1 MKVIS
6 HPFCACRCRSC
17 ATDQLYLPW
26 RAARAAGSAVPSS
39 AQQLCLCFLGSRVA
53 LFRIG
58 CLVQLQQSLRSLVLL
73 LRMRRLR
80 SQRLQCS
87 VWPPARSK
95 TVPSSAQRH
104 CLCFLGARVALF
116 RIGWLVQLQLQSLRS
131 LVLLLRMR
139 RLRLQRLQCSVW
151 PPVRSKTV
159 PSSAQR
165 HCLCFLG
172 ARVALFRIGWLVQLQ
187 LQSLRSIV
195 VLCACSS
202 GSGLLRL

>member
-1 MKVIS
+1 MNAIS
-6 HPFCACRCRSC
+6 HPFCARRCRSC
-17 ATDQLYLPW
+17 AADQLYLW

-39 AQQLCLCFLGSRVA
+39 AQQLCLCFLGSTVA

-116 RIGWLVQLQLQSLRS
+116 RIGWLVQLQQSMHS
-131 LVLLLRMR
+131 LVLLLRIR
-139 RLRLQRLQCSVW
+139 RLRSQRLLCSVW
-151 PPVRSKTV
+151 PPARSKTV
-159 PSSAQR
+159 PSSAQQ
-165 HCLCFLG
+165 
-172 ARVALFRIGWLVQLQ
+172 IGRAHV
-187 LQSLRSIV
+187 
-195 VLCACSS
+195 
-202 GSGLLRL
+202 

>member
-6 HPFCACRCRSC
+6 HPFGARRCRSC
-17 ATDQLYLPW
+17 AGLPPSQAW
-26 RAARAAGSAVPSS
+26 QAARAGSAAPSS
-39 AQQLCLCFLGSRVA
+39 AQQLSLCFLGARVA

-73 LRMRRLR
+73 LRLRRLR

-87 VWPPARSK
+87 VLPPARGK

-116 RIGWLVQLQLQSLRS
+116 RNGWLVQLQLQSLRS
-131 LVLLLRMR
+131 LV
-139 RLRLQRLQCSVW
+139 
-151 PPVRSKTV
+151 
-159 PSSAQR
+159 
-165 HCLCFLG
+165 
-172 ARVALFRIGWLVQLQ
+172 
-187 LQSLRSIV
+187 

-202 GSGLLRL
+202 GFGLLRL

>member
-6 HPFCACRCRSC
+6 HPFCARRCRSC
-17 ATDQLYLPW
+17 AADQLYLPW

-87 VWPPARSK
+87 VWPPARSN
-95 TVPSSAQRH
+95 TVPSSAQCH

-116 RIGWLVQLQLQSLRS
+116 RNGWLVQLQLQSLRS
-131 LVLLLRMR
+131 LVVTMPHHRLR
-139 RLRLQRLQCSVW
+139 RL
-151 PPVRSKTV
+151 
-159 PSSAQR
+159 
-165 HCLCFLG
+165 CLG
-172 ARVALFRIGWLVQLQ
+172 G
-187 LQSLRSIV
+187 
-195 VLCACSS
+195 LCITT
-202 GSGLLRL
+202 

>member
-1 MKVIS
+1 MGYIMSVCLFSQAWLAINFLRLSTLARGCSARHAVATGTMRSGVAFLLLIARSGILDRRRSLTIS
-6 HPFCACRCRSC
+6 LFVATPGVTSLAQSQTRVARAESALKRRYRSC
-17 ATDQLYLPW
+17 AADQLYLW

-87 VWPPARSK
+87 IWPPARSK

-104 CLCFLGARVALF
+104 CLCFLAHEA
-116 RIGWLVQLQLQSLRS
+116 
-131 LVLLLRMR
+131 
-139 RLRLQRLQCSVW
+139 
-151 PPVRSKTV
+151 
-159 PSSAQR
+159 SA
-165 HCLCFLG
+165 
-172 ARVALFRIGWLVQLQ
+172 
-187 LQSLRSIV
+187 
-195 VLCACSS
+195 
-202 GSGLLRL
+202 

>member
-1 MKVIS
+1 MWRARKARFDVDTGAPSPAKQNPRARARTSAAPKPMKVIS
-6 HPFCACRCRSC
+6 HPFCTRQCRSC
-17 ATDQLYLPW
+17 AADQLYLPW

-80 SQRLQCS
+80 SQRLQGS
-87 VWPPARSK
+87 VWPLAHSK

-104 CLCFLGARVALF
+104 CF
-116 RIGWLVQLQLQSLRS
+116 
-131 LVLLLRMR
+131 
-139 RLRLQRLQCSVW
+139 
-151 PPVRSKTV
+151 
-159 PSSAQR
+159 
-165 HCLCFLG
+165 CFLG